1 MNSLLLGALVAWPLI
16 WTAAGWPLRSG
27 RRLLDWICAGVCAQ
41 CALCVLVAFI
51 VGTAGPPSGAGD
63 WLFLDALSAYHL
75 MVLMAVYVLSSFA
88 ARGFFAH
95 EADAGTF
102 ALPLARQFA
111 ALWMAS
117 LSAMTLVL
125 LSNNLGLM
133 WVGMEATTL
142 LTAFLIYVHRTPR
155 ALEAMW
161 KYLLICSVGIAF
173 AFMGTL
179 LVAAAASPGAAIAG
193 EALLWTRL
201 REGAASLDAPTMKA
215 GFIFL
220 LVGYGTKAGL
230 APLHNWLP
238 DAHSQS
244 PAPVSAIFSGF
255 MLNASLYCLMRYVP
269 LVEASTGHS
278 GWALGLLRLIGG
290 VSILM
295 AAVFILFQHDLKR
308 LLAYHSVEHLGIIVV
323 GLGLGGV
330 GTFAALFHTLNHS
343 LCKTLGFLCAG
354 RLGQIYGTHDMA
366 ALTGTVGRGRLWGW
380 GLLLSFLAL
389 IGVAPFAIFMSELF
403 VLKAAIDARSTT
415 MLVVFLLG
423 TATVF
428 VGALRHALVMA
439 WGDSPEGPPQ
449 GRTATVVDTG
459 LVSACV
465 AMLVLL
471 GFWIPVSLLQTI
483 QAAARIVGG
492 SE

>member
-1 MNSLLLGALVAWPLI
+1 MLGALVALPVMWA
-16 WTAAGWPLRSG
+16 AAGWRLRSA
-27 RRLLDWICAGVCAQ
+27 RRLLDWVCAGVSAQ
-41 CALCVLVAFI
+41 SALCVLVVALGGPDGAPPA
-51 VGTAGPPSGAGD
+51 VAG
-63 WLFLDALSAYHL
+63 WLFLDALSTYHL
-75 MVLMAVYVLSSFA
+75 MVLMAVYLLSSFG

-95 EADAGTF
+95 EIEVGTF
-102 ALPLARQFA
+102 ALPLARLFA

-117 LSAMTLVL
+117 LAAMTLVL

-179 LVAAAASPGAAIAG
+179 LVAAAATKGLGMVG

-201 REGAASLDAPTMKA
+201 REGAANLDATTMKA
-215 GFIFL
+215 AFIFL

-238 DAHSQS
+238 DAHSQA

-269 LVEASTGHS
+269 LVEGSTGHS
-278 GWALGLLRLIGG
+278 GWALDLLRLIGV
-290 VSILM
+290 VSILV
-295 AAVFILFQHDLKR
+295 AAAFILFQHDLKR
-308 LLAYHSVEHLGIIVV
+308 LLAYHSVEHLGVIAV
-323 GLGLGGV
+323 GLGLGGL

-354 RLGQIYGTHDMA
+354 RLGQIYGTHDMTA
-366 ALTGTVGRGRLWGW
+366 MTGTVRRARLWGW

-389 IGVAPFAIFMSELF
+389 IGAAPFAIFMSELL
-403 VLKAAIDARSTT
+403 VLKAAIDARAVAV
-415 MLVVFLLG
+415 LVLFLLG

-428 VGALRHALVMA
+428 VGALRHAIAMA
-439 WGDSPEGPPQ
+439 WGSHDGPASA
-449 GRTATVVDTG
+449 RTATAVDGVV
-459 LVSACV
+459 VCACV
-465 AMLVLL
+465 AILVLL
-471 GFWIPVSLLQTI
+471 GLWMPQPLLRTI
-483 QAAARIVGG
+483 EAAARIIGG
-492 SE
+492 HE

>member
-1 MNSLLLGALVAWPLI
+1 
-16 WTAAGWPLRSG
+16 
-27 RRLLDWICAGVCAQ
+27 
-41 CALCVLVAFI
+41 
-51 VGTAGPPSGAGD
+51 
-63 WLFLDALSAYHL
+63 
-75 MVLMAVYVLSSFA
+75 
-88 ARGFFAH
+88 
-95 EADAGTF
+95 
-102 ALPLARQFA
+102 
-111 ALWMAS
+111 
-117 LSAMTLVL
+117 
-125 LSNNLGLM
+125 
-133 WVGMEATTL
+133 
-142 LTAFLIYVHRTPR
+142 
-155 ALEAMW
+155 
-161 KYLLICSVGIAF
+161 
-173 AFMGTL
+173 
-179 LVAAAASPGAAIAG
+179 
-193 EALLWTRL
+193 
-201 REGAASLDAPTMKA
+201 
-215 GFIFL
+215 
-220 LVGYGTKAGL
+220 
-230 APLHNWLP
+230 
-238 DAHSQS
+238 
-244 PAPVSAIFSGF
+244 
-255 MLNASLYCLMRYVP
+255 MRYVP

-366 ALTGTVGRGRLWGW
+366 ALTGTVGRTRLWGW

-403 VLKAAIDARSTT
+403 VLKAAIDARSAT

-471 GFWIPVSLLQTI
+471 GFWIPESLLQTI